1 MTKAD
6 IVDVISI
13 SIGLTKVETEA
24 VVNGFMETV
33 IDAMKRGEN
42 IELRGFGS
50 FKVVKRAQRVA
61 RNPKTNVEVIVP
73 EQFVPILKVSKDFKE
88 AVNESM
94 AVKFWFRKPFKVLI
108 LEVWTKK
115 HLQPSGD
122 IVCQAEKK
130 ENAQKLQS
138 TSVKSVW
145 EKTDTRKSNF

>member
-6 IVDVISI
+6 IVDIIST

-33 IDAMKRGEN
+33 IEAMKRGDN

-73 EQFVPILKVSKDFKE
+73 EQYVPVLKVSKDFKE
-88 AVNESM
+88 VVNDSM
-94 AVKFWFRKPFKVLI
+94 AVKI
-108 LEVWTKK
+108 
-115 HLQPSGD
+115 
-122 IVCQAEKK
+122 
-130 ENAQKLQS
+130 
-138 TSVKSVW
+138 
-145 EKTDTRKSNF
+145 

>member
-6 IVDVISI
+6 IVDIIST

-33 IDAMKRGEN
+33 IEAMKRGDN

-73 EQFVPILKVSKDFKE
+73 EQFVPVLKVSKDFKE
-88 AVNESM
+88 VVNDSI
-94 AVKFWFRKPFKVLI
+94 AVKI
-108 LEVWTKK
+108 
-115 HLQPSGD
+115 
-122 IVCQAEKK
+122 
-130 ENAQKLQS
+130 
-138 TSVKSVW
+138 
-145 EKTDTRKSNF
+145 